1 MNRKPFDLPIND
13 HLSVVRR
20 DLPRVHRVELD
31 LVIGDTVVLTV
42 DAQDAEASLEALY
55 EEALQLL
62 ASSVLSL
69 AYQIVWS
76 GSPLGER
83 NGSLAVFLRDE
94 VPLQFLET
102 VRACAVL
109 TAVSDAAL
117 HAVNGEDWA

>member
-42 DAQDAEASLEALY
+42 DAQDGEASPEALY
-55 EEALQLL
+55 EDALQLL

-69 AYQIVWS
+69 AYQILWS
-76 GSPLGER
+76 GSALGER

-102 VRACAVL
+102 VRECTVL
-109 TAVSDAAL
+109 TAVSDAAMD
-117 HAVNGEDWA
+117 AVNGEDWA

>member
-1 MNRKPFDLPIND
+1 MKTQPFFLPIND

-31 LVIGDTVVLTV
+31 LMIDDVVVLTV
-42 DAQDAEASLEALY
+42 DAQDADATLDALY
-55 EEALQLL
+55 EEALQIL

-69 AYQIVWS
+69 AYQILWS

-102 VRACAVL
+102 VRECTVL

-117 HAVNGEDWA
+117 HAVNGQDWA